1 MHLLASLV
9 PTSKH
14 KKAPKPRTR
23 PEARRQQ
30 RCVAWPRFRFDDDDD
45 CDVGDDGDDDDDVDD
60 DDGDDD
66 YDDDDFGCQQR
77 CVAWPRFCFHRVD
90 EKRNAVCPP

>member
-1 MHLLASLV
+1 MTIYIIVKRAENWVIGISQDLST
-9 PTSKH
+9 PNK
-14 KKAPKPRTR
+14 RGNNGG
-23 PEARRQQ
+23 EA
-30 RCVAWPRFRFDDDDD
+30 FDNDDNDD
-45 CDVGDDGDDDDDVDD
+45 ND

-66 YDDDDFGCQQR
+66 YDDDDFGRQQR